1 MINNEEIPI
10 TNDLVLIGGGHSH
23 LSVIMELSKKPLKG
37 NRITLISNEIDT
49 PYSGMIPGFI
59 EGIYSWRESHI
70 DLYKLCIKLN
80 IRFIHAEVT
89 QISAINKE
97 VYLKG
102 RPKLKFDVLSINSG
116 IYL

>member
-1 MINNEEIPI
+1 MLHVGLPI

-70 DLYKLCIKLN
+70 DLFK
-80 IRFIHAEVT
+80 
-89 QISAINKE
+89 
-97 VYLKG
+97 
-102 RPKLKFDVLSINSG
+102 SIFTKRVRERAC
-116 IYL
+116 